1 MKRNTHSWLA
11 LVPSIVTLAAVYSI
25 LAWGEGQNIAAV
37 LAGAASIVTT
47 VVVVSIFAMQLV
59 RDSRTIDT
67 IAKETKE
74 TLSIV
79 TQMKTTMDKFRE
91 EIALI
96 EHQTKT
102 QQRCMEDSETE
113 KRILDENAR
122 LHRNYSEAVA
132 YVVQLIQENQEL
144 KAQLNQEKK
153 NQHRFARL
161 GGKKYD
167 KRHSRIRLAVISRSS
182 FSS

>member
-1 MKRNTHSWLA
+1 MKRNTLSWLA

-59 RDSRTIDT
+59 RDSRTIDS
-67 IAKETKE
+67 IAKETEE
-74 TLSIV
+74 TLYTV
-79 TQMKTTMDKFRE
+79 TQMKTAMDKFQE

-102 QQRCMEDSETE
+102 QQRRMEDSETE
-113 KRILDENAR
+113 KRILEENAR

-144 KAQLNQEKK
+144 RARLNQEEEQ
-153 NQHRFARL
+153 NTDFE
-161 GGKKYD
+161 
-167 KRHSRIRLAVISRSS
+167 
-182 FSS
+182 

>member
-1 MKRNTHSWLA
+1 MKRSNLSWLA
-11 LVPSIVTLAAVYSI
+11 FVPSLAALAALYTI
-25 LAWGEGQNIAAV
+25 LAWEDGRNIGAI

-47 VVVVSIFAMQLV
+47 VVVVSIFIMQLN
-59 RDSRTIDT
+59 RDSRTIET

-74 TLSIV
+74 TLYTV
-79 TQMKTTMDKFRE
+79 TQMKTAMDKFQE
-91 EIALI
+91 KIALI

-113 KRILDENAR
+113 KRILEENAR

-144 KAQLNQEKK
+144 RAQLNQEEEQ
-153 NQHRFARL
+153 NTDFE
-161 GGKKYD
+161 
-167 KRHSRIRLAVISRSS
+167 
-182 FSS
+182 